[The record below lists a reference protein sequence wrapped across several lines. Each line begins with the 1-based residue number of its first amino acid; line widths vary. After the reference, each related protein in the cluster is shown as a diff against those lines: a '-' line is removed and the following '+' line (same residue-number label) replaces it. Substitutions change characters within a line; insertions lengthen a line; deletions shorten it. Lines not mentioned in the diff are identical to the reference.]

1 MGQVRQTVQVDNRRP
16 LDGSDWGRL
25 SRLGRLN
32 MLGRLPESNVRP
44 YEGIYFHM
52 FFIHFMVKWRLL
64 LNCYFI
70 DGDDFRLHIYLCK
83 KNQFN
88 SSLIKTDDSA

>member
-1 MGQVRQTVQVDNRRP
+1 MQRVAY
-16 LDGSDWGRL
+16 L
-25 SRLGRLN
+25 
-32 MLGRLPESNVRP
+32 NVRL

-70 DGDDFRLHIYLCK
+70 YGDDFRLHVYLGK

-88 SSLIKTDDSA
+88 SSFIKTDDSA

>member
-1 MGQVRQTVQVDNRRP
+1 MQPVAY
-16 LDGSDWGRL
+16 L
-25 SRLGRLN
+25 
-32 MLGRLPESNVRP
+32 NVRL

-70 DGDDFRLHIYLCK
+70 DGDDVRLHIYLGK

-88 SSLIKTDDSA
+88 SSFIKTDNSA